1 MELLEGKAEDT
12 GKEKHPVIE
21 RKDEAIRVKVSS
33 TPHPMDEKH
42 YIEWVEILVDGRIY
56 RKHLKPGDKPEAEF
70 LVKTGEIIARE
81 YCSIHGF

>member
-33 TPHPMDEKH
+33 TPHPMEEKH
-42 YIEWVEILVDGRIY
+42 YIEWVEI
-56 RKHLKPGDKPEAEF
+56 
-70 LVKTGEIIARE
+70 
-81 YCSIHGF
+81 